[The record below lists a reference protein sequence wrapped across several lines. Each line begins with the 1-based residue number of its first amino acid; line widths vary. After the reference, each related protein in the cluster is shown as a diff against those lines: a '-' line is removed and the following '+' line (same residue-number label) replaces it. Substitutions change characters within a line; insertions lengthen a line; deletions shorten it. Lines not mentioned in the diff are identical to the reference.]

1 MTDHHQPHPTN
12 GAAPTP
18 GKGDEAENGSTS
30 EIDFKPVGIK
40 SPRQIRALQALLDG
54 PTSRERLDQVAGA
67 SNSPDVVA
75 ALRRRG
81 LGIVCDTVEIVD
93 RDGRKAHPGVYSL
106 HPADRPKAI
115 NLLKCSEVAE

>member
-1 MTDHHQPHPTN
+1 MTNHTPHLRSGTT
-12 GAAPTP
+12 PTP
-18 GKGDEAENGSTS
+18 GKGDEAEKGSTDK
-30 EIDFKPVGIK
+30 IDSKPVGIK

-106 HPADRPKAI
+106 STADRPKAI
-115 NLLKCSEVAE
+115 GLLGNSKGGAA